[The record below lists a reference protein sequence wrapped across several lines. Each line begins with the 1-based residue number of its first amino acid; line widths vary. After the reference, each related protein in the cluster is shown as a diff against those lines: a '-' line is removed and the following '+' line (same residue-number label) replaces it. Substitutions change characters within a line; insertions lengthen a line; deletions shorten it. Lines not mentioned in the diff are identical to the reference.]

1 MDHIR
6 PHIESFDWLSPADRE
21 KIFAGNARKVFK
33 LKV

>member
-1 MDHIR
+1 MDHIK
-6 PHIESFDWLSPADRE
+6 PHIEGFDWLSGADRE